1 MVLVDSE
8 IITRLVLAAILG
20 ALIGIE
26 REIRRK
32 PAGLRTHALICMGA
46 ALFTIVSGNFEA
58 DPARIAAG
66 IVTGIG
72 FLAAGV
78 IFRFENKV
86 HGITTAPEIW
96 ALAAVGIAVGAG
108 MYLAAVATT
117 IIVLLLLVPGLA
129 LEKDGEQLEKKR
141 KR

>member
-1 MVLVDSE
+1 MVRADSE
-8 IITRLVLAAILG
+8 ILTRLVLAAVLG
-20 ALIGIE
+20 ALIGVE

-46 ALFTIVSGNFEA
+46 ALFTVVSGNFEA
-58 DPARIAAG
+58 DPARIASG

-86 HGITTAPEIW
+86 HGITTAAEIW

-129 LEKDGEQLEKKR
+129 LEKDVEQLEKKR

>member
-1 MVLVDSE
+1 MVLADSE

-26 REIRRK
+26 REVRRK

-86 HGITTAPEIW
+86 HGITTAAEIW

-129 LEKDGEQLEKKR
+129 LEKDVEQLEKKK